1 MKKTGFLCVIVIC
14 AILGN
19 SCAVSERKLRHYSS
33 ECAAAERAY
42 KTIYSEA
49 LPKELYFAEYEG
61 WIGDSRSFQLRR
73 PVFVKIRFGG
83 HGEGYYRLRKEEGD
97 KHPFTMKI
105 DRNNNIEL
113 TGSGGKGNMIHVFR
127 GKEKDGTIKGVWRN
141 GRGAEAFAFYVT
153 VKRRYGPLSRR

>member
-33 ECAAAERAY
+33 ECAEAEHAY
-42 KTIYSEA
+42 KTIHCEA
-49 LPKELYFAEYEG
+49 SSKELYFAEYEG

-97 KHPFTMKI
+97 KHTFTMKI
-105 DRNNNIEL
+105 DRDNNIEL
-113 TGSGGKGNMIHVFR
+113 TETRAKGNLTHVFR
-127 GKEKDGTIKGVWRN
+127 GKEKDGTIKGVWRKC
-141 GRGAEAFAFYVT
+141 RGAEAFAFYVT
-153 VKRRYGPLSRR
+153 VKRRYGPLSRQ